1 MMKQL
6 ILIPVF
12 CLLTIAVQAVP
23 AKRGIWQMLTLS
35 DGTEVQ
41 AQLCGDE
48 RQHWWTAAD
57 GRRYVADGDHYY
69 KEVDGQTLSQMA
81 AMSHRT
87 AARQFVAGS
96 RLTHQRRTDSQ
107 RYAYFGKQKGLVI
120 LVEFKDTKF
129 NSGNNLAKFN
139 DILNKEGYT
148 TSEGFKGSVADYFKA
163 QSSGQFELNFDVL
176 GPVQL
181 NNNAKYYGENDEL
194 GYDKRPDE
202 MIIEACR
209 SVDSQVNFN
218 DYDWDGDGWVEEV
231 FVVYAGKGEADGGN
245 ATTIWPHM
253 DVLTNYQKTLTLDGV
268 NISTYA
274 CANELTS
281 NGSINGIGTF
291 CHEFSHCLGYPDFY
305 DTINE
310 KTFGMS
316 SFDLMDAGCYNGNG
330 FIPSGYSAYE
340 KWMAGWEE
348 LTELADEDV
357 TVDALK
363 PVSEGGSGYIIYN
376 DGHPD
381 EYYIVEN
388 RQQTNWDAALPGR
401 GLMITHVD
409 YDEELWYWNIPNA
422 LLDENSEYVVTY
434 GYPTND
440 HMRFTIMHADNNIRT
455 TYTSLAHDLYPYL
468 RNDSLT
474 ATSTPA
480 ATFYNATKQGDMLM
494 HGAILN
500 ITQKSNL
507 TISFKYRAPVVDTGI
522 SDLQADSPQ
531 SAVVY
536 DLLGRRLVPGRT
548 QKGLFVINGK
558 KIIR

>member
-1 MMKQL
+1 MTKRL

-12 CLLTIAVQAVP
+12 CLLTIAIQAVP

-35 DGTEVQ
+35 NGTEVQ

-57 GRRYVADGDHYY
+57 GRRYVADGEHYF

-81 AMSHRT
+81 AMSRRT
-87 AARQFVAGS
+87 AARQSAAGT
-96 RLTHQRRTDSQ
+96 RLTQQRRTSSQ
-107 RYAYFGKQKGLVI
+107 RYAYLGKQKGLVI
-120 LVEFKDTKF
+120 LVEFNDTKF
-129 NSGNNLAKFN
+129 SSDHNRSKFN

-148 TSEGFKGSVADYFKA
+148 TSEGFQGSVADYFKA
-163 QSSGQFELNFDVL
+163 QSSGQFELTFDVL

-181 NNNAKYYGENDEL
+181 SNNAKYYGENDDM

-202 MIIEACR
+202 MIVEACK
-209 SVDSQVNFN
+209 SIDSQVNFR

-231 FVVYAGKGEADGGN
+231 FVVYAGKGEADGGS

-253 DVLTNYQKTLTLDGV
+253 DVLENYHKTLTLDGV
-268 NISTYA
+268 SISTYA

-281 NGSINGIGTF
+281 KGSINGIGTF

-305 DTINE
+305 DTIND

-316 SFDLMDAGCYNGNG
+316 SFDLMDTGCYNGNG

-388 RQQTNWDAALPGR
+388 RQLTNWDAALPGR

-409 YDEELWYWNIPNA
+409 YDEDIWYWNIPNA
-422 LLDENSEYVVTY
+422 LLDESSEYVVTY
-434 GYPTND
+434 GYPAND
-440 HMRFTIMHADNNIRT
+440 HMRFTIMHADNNERRT
-455 TYTSLAHDLYPYL
+455 ISGLAHDLYPYL
-468 RNDSLT
+468 QNDSLT
-474 ATSTPA
+474 ATSKPA
-480 ATFYNATKQGDMLM
+480 ATFYNATKQGDKLM
-494 HGAILN
+494 HGAILD
-500 ITQKSNL
+500 IAQKSNR
-507 TISFKYRAPVVDTGI
+507 TISFNYRAPVVDTGI
-522 SDLQADSPQ
+522 SELQANSPQ
-531 SAVVY
+531 AAVVY
-536 DLLGRRLVPGRT
+536 DLLGRRLASGRQ
-548 QKGLFVINGK
+548 QKGLFIINGK